1 MSATKEILRKNRN
14 VFKKNNVSY
23 LKSLT
28 SKRDPN
34 KEEIQKVIELYE
46 QRRYQEEIQLCY

>member
-1 MSATKEILRKNRN
+1 MLFKE
-14 VFKKNNVSY
+14 NNVSY

-46 QRRYQEEIQLCY
+46 QRRYQEQSKGKKKENMQ